1 MSTFLLE
8 STRTPR
14 CRVQIIDLISLA
26 VRALS
31 SGSEPY
37 AAAFPQICE
46 LEGLDND
53 IASPLRFSPVLFL
66 IFSYSPSFFS
76 LFFFFIIATSSFSV
90 FHCRS
95 NALLLPIRSELK
107 SLSRNEIFP
116 SSTENGINRD
126 LYLEIQIFSRVVH
139 GRANC
144 LKTDR
149 YIYIYIT
156 LQKHLIVMEQ

>member
-76 LFFFFIIATSSFSV
+76 LFFFFYYRDEQFFGISLPIERFAVAHSIGIKIIIA
-90 FHCRS
+90 
-95 NALLLPIRSELK
+95 K
-107 SLSRNEIFP
+107 
-116 SSTENGINRD
+116 
-126 LYLEIQIFSRVVH
+126 
-139 GRANC
+139 
-144 LKTDR
+144 
-149 YIYIYIT
+149 
-156 LQKHLIVMEQ
+156 